1 MVMIFVGL
9 RYGGAEQRDR
19 NNNHPNPSDKN
30 GAMEISFGYTS
41 DGYRNRTNE
50 CATKRYLVPPREQA
64 TAIGTNEWAT
74 KPSPSYDLSQNAA
87 RTIPIPIPIP
97 ITTSLKRTTKLS
109 KNK

>member
-41 DGYRNRTNE
+41 DGYRN
-50 CATKRYLVPPREQA
+50 KRVCNQEVPPSFMTSQQEATGEHENIDKTREQQ
-64 TAIGTNEWAT
+64 GG
-74 KPSPSYDLSQNAA
+74 
-87 RTIPIPIPIP
+87 
-97 ITTSLKRTTKLS
+97 S
-109 KNK
+109 KQQQE